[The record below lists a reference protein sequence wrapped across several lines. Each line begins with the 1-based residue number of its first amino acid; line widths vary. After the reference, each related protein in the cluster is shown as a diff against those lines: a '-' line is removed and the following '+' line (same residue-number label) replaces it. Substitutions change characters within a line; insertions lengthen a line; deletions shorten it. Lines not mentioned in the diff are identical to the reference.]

1 MNAHDIRRHFYTSVV
16 SNAFPPP
23 PPQDGADPVG
33 PLTGFGSASPP
44 PPPGPSPRQE
54 HWAFAA
60 PPPPTEYYYAVEGPD
75 DPLVSTDLP
84 SWFSKV
90 FAGMRRSWKSL
101 LIYRLMALV
110 PTVLLGIAIK
120 PVVRPSKGLRS
131 LLGRSP
137 SALGLVSALMGL
149 VIYVISTGAAAHVLA
164 RDAVSESE
172 GSSSRTGW
180 WQGLRFGFSR
190 FWSMFGWSVAAG
202 LAIYLG
208 LLFCVLPGIYVD
220 VIFHATFAGVV
231 AFERPL
237 SVIRRCFELIK
248 GHWWEMFGR
257 SFLVSLAAAAVA
269 LGFGFLTGGFT
280 LAARRA
286 RAASLGSNILLN
298 VINVPFAMFLSV
310 SAVVTYAELRRKLE
324 PISSAQLAAESVAPS

>member
-1 MNAHDIRRHFYTSVV
+1 M
-16 SNAFPPP
+16 
-23 PPQDGADPVG
+23 
-33 PLTGFGSASPP
+33 
-44 PPPGPSPRQE
+44 
-54 HWAFAA
+54 
-60 PPPPTEYYYAVEGPD
+60 
-75 DPLVSTDLP
+75 
-84 SWFSKV
+84 
-90 FAGMRRSWKSL
+90 
-101 LIYRLMALV
+101 
-110 PTVLLGIAIK
+110 
-120 PVVRPSKGLRS
+120 RPSKGLRS

-149 VIYVISTGAAAHVLA
+149 VIYVISTTAAAHVLA

-208 LLFCVLPGIYVD
+208 LLFCVLPGIYAD

-310 SAVVTYAELRRKLE
+310 SAVITYAELRRKLE
-324 PISSAQLAAESVAPS
+324 PITSAQLAAESVAPS

>member
-1 MNAHDIRRHFYTSVV
+1 VSARDIRRRFYTSPV
-16 SNAFPPP
+16 SNDFPPP
-23 PPQDGADPVG
+23 PPEDGPES
-33 PLTGFGSASPP
+33 FGTRPDLDSAPP
-44 PPPGPSPRQE
+44 PPADAARQE

-60 PPPPTEYYYAVEGPD
+60 PPPPTESYYEVEGPD
-75 DPLVSTDLP
+75 DPLVSTDLS

-110 PTVLLGIAIK
+110 PTVLLRIAIK
-120 PVVRPSKGLRS
+120 PVVRPSTGLRS
-131 LLGRSP
+131 VLGQSP
-137 SALGLVSALMGL
+137 SALGLASGLMG
-149 VIYVISTGAAAHVLA
+149 VVVYVVSTTASAHVLA
-164 RDAVSESE
+164 HDVVSDSE
-172 GSSSRTGW
+172 GSSSRTSW

-190 FWSMFGWSVAAG
+190 FWPTLGWSAAAS

-231 AFERPL
+231 AFERP
-237 SVIRRCFELIK
+237 SSIIRRCFALIK

-257 SFLVSLAAAAVA
+257 SFLVSLASTAVIV
-269 LGFGFLTGGFT
+269 GVSFVNGGFT

-286 RAASLGSNILLN
+286 RAANLRWNILLN
-298 VINVPFAMFLSV
+298 VINVPFAMFMSGA
-310 SAVVTYAELRRKLE
+310 AVVTYAELRRKLE
-324 PISSAQLAAESVAPS
+324 PVTSAQLAAESAIQH